1 MIYNTEVL
9 KFDLCDCDDAYIL
22 VRGDIDITG
31 ENGNQE
37 LFKNW
42 APLIKC
48 IMKIDETKIDYAED
62 LDLVMPMY
70 DL

>member
-22 VRGDIDITG
+22 VRGDIDITR

-37 LFKNW
+37 LFKN
-42 APLIKC
+42 
-48 IMKIDETKIDYAED
+48 
-62 LDLVMPMY
+62 
-70 DL
+70 